1 MFNCSK
7 NCFEITKLLI
17 ILANLQLLHYIIDTP
32 VLSSEMKSYR
42 LSQNRKLNPFLKRFI
57 YFVASIILYFVLT
70 IVPFSPT
77 HAQVPIPTP
86 TPTPATTSIN
96 EGAPV
101 DIGGEELFK
110 IRAGVGAFSPEERA
124 EAVSNRILKL
134 ADDPTIP
141 ADRITIDDQPLT
153 TNLTVDNRVLLTI
166 TDGDARVADQPRQEL
181 ARNYQE
187 KIQNTITQYRIE
199 RSPDYIRQAII
210 KSAIATVILIGTLI
224 VLAIVFP
231 WLYRKVN
238 NLQSSRFP
246 TIRIQNFELLTSTRI
261 HRILIGLLKLIR
273 FVLTLGALAIYVP
286 LVMSFFPLTRQI
298 SLRVFRYFLLAAE
311 TSWEAFLSYLPNL
324 FALAIIL
331 FITFYLIKLMR
342 NFFTSIGNGT
352 LTVQGFY
359 PEWAEPTFKLSVF
372 LIVILAA
379 VIAFP
384 YLPGFG
390 SPAFQGISLFLG
402 LLLSLGSSVVVA
414 NVVAGIIL
422 IYTRAFQI
430 GDRIK
435 IGDAIGDVVEKTLF
449 VTRMRTVKNVIITL
463 PNTSVFTNQIV
474 NYTAAELDP
483 NQAPLILHTTITLGY
498 DVPWR
503 KVHQVLI
510 DAAKSTTHLLSDP
523 EPFVLQT
530 SLDDFYVSYEVNA
543 FTQNPSIMA
552 RIYSELHQN
561 IQDKCNEAGIEILS
575 PHYSAVRD
583 GSQITIPEDYLPKN
597 YTTPGWGIFPQGNVL
612 DLLNNKT
619 HNSNQNQNQTKESK
633 E

>member
-1 MFNCSK
+1 M
-7 NCFEITKLLI
+7 
-17 ILANLQLLHYIIDTP
+17 
-32 VLSSEMKSYR
+32 
-42 LSQNRKLNPFLKRFI
+42 KRFI
-57 YFVASIILYFVLT
+57 YFVASITLYFLVT

-77 HAQVPIPTP
+77 HAQVPTP
-86 TPTPATTSIN
+86 TPTETPASTSIN
-96 EGAPV
+96 KGATV
-101 DIGGEELFK
+101 ELGGEELFK

-124 EAVSNRILKL
+124 IAVNNRILKL
-134 ADDPTIP
+134 ADDPTI
-141 ADRITIDDQPLT
+141 AVERIRIDDKPLT

-166 TDGDARVADQPRQEL
+166 TDADARAADQSRQEL
-181 ARNYQE
+181 ARNYRE
-187 KIQNTITQYRIE
+187 KIQNIITQYRIQ
-199 RSPDYIRQAII
+199 RSPDYIRQGIFN
-210 KSAIATVILIGTLI
+210 SAIATVLLIVTLI
-224 VLAIVFP
+224 LFAIVFP

-238 NLQSSRFP
+238 NLQSTQFP
-246 TIRIQNFELLTSTRI
+246 TIRIQNFELLTATRI
-261 HRILIGLLKLIR
+261 SRLLIGLLKLLR
-273 FVLTLGALAIYVP
+273 FLLTLGVFIIYVP
-286 LVMSFFPLTRQI
+286 LVMSFFPWTRQI
-298 SLRVFRYFLLAAE
+298 SLTVFRYFLEAAE
-311 TSWEAFLSYLPNL
+311 TSWEGFLNYLPSL
-324 FALAIIL
+324 FAIGIIL
-331 FITFYLIKLMR
+331 FITYYFIKLLG
-342 NFFTSIGNGT
+342 NFFTSIGNGN
-352 LTVQGFY
+352 LRIQGFY
-359 PEWAEPTFKLSVF
+359 QEWAEPTFKLSVV

-449 VTRMRTVKNVIITL
+449 VTRLRTVKNVIITL

-503 KVHQVLI
+503 KVYQVLI
-510 DAAKSTTHLLSDP
+510 DAAKSTTHLLSEP

-530 SLDDFYVSYEVNA
+530 SLDDFYVSYELNA
-543 FTQNPSIMA
+543 FTRNPSIMA

-583 GSQITIPEDYLPKN
+583 GSQITIPEDYLPKD
-597 YTTPGWGIFPQGNVL
+597 YKTPGWGIFPQGTIL
-612 DLLNNKT
+612 DLLNNN
-619 HNSNQNQNQTKESK
+619 HNSNQNQSK
-633 E
+633 EGKE

>member
-1 MFNCSK
+1 
-7 NCFEITKLLI
+7 
-17 ILANLQLLHYIIDTP
+17 
-32 VLSSEMKSYR
+32 MKSYW
-42 LSQNRKLNPFLKRFI
+42 QPQKRKLNAFLKRI
-57 YFVASIILYFVLT
+57 CYFVASIILYFLLT

-77 HAQVPIPTP
+77 HAQVPAPTP
-86 TPTPATTSIN
+86 TPTPVTATIN
-96 EGAPV
+96 QAAHV
-101 DIGGEELFK
+101 DLGGEELFK
-110 IRAGVGAFSPEERA
+110 IRVGVGAFSAEERTD
-124 EAVSNRILKL
+124 AVTNRILKV
-134 ADDPTIP
+134 AEDPTI
-141 ADRITIDDQPLT
+141 AVEKIRIDDKPLS
-153 TNLTVDNRVLLTI
+153 TNLTVDNRILLTI
-166 TDGDARVADQPRQEL
+166 TDADARAADQSRQQL

-187 KIQNTITQYRIE
+187 KIQKSITQYRIE
-199 RSPDYIRQAII
+199 RSPDYIRQGIFN
-210 KSAIATVILIGTLI
+210 SAIATVLLVGIL
-224 VLAIVFP
+224 VLFAIVFP
-231 WLYRKVN
+231 WLYRIS
-238 NLQSSRFP
+238 NLQATRFP
-246 TIRIQNFELLTSTRI
+246 AIRIQNFELLTATRI
-261 HRILIGLLKLIR
+261 SRLLIGLLKLLR
-273 FVLTLGALAIYVP
+273 FLLTLGAFIIYVP
-286 LVMSFFPLTRQI
+286 LVMSFFPWTRQI
-298 SLRVFRYFLLAAE
+298 SLRVFRYFLQTVEA
-311 TSWEAFLSYLPNL
+311 SWEGFLNYLPSL
-324 FALAIIL
+324 FAIGIIL
-331 FITFYLIKLMR
+331 FITYYFIKLLG

-352 LTVQGFY
+352 LTIQGFY

-372 LIVILAA
+372 LTVILAA

-435 IGDAIGDVVEKTLF
+435 IGDAVGDVVEKTLF
-449 VTRMRTVKNVIITL
+449 VTRIRTVKNVIITL
-463 PNTSVFTNQIV
+463 PNTSVFTSQII

-510 DAAKSTTHLLSDP
+510 DAAKSTTHLLSEP

-530 SLDDFYVSYEVNA
+530 SLDDFYVSYELNA
-543 FTQNPSIMA
+543 FTQNPSIMG

-597 YTTPGWGIFPQGNVL
+597 YTTPGWGIFPQGSIL

>member
-1 MFNCSK
+1 
-7 NCFEITKLLI
+7 
-17 ILANLQLLHYIIDTP
+17 
-32 VLSSEMKSYR
+32 MKSYR
-42 LSQNRKLNPFLKRFI
+42 QPQKRKLNPFLKRFF
-57 YFVASIILYFVLT
+57 YFVASILLYFLLT
-70 IVPFSPT
+70 IVPFCAT
-77 HAQVPIPTP
+77 HAQVPTPTP
-86 TPTPATTSIN
+86 IPTPATTSIN
-96 EGAPV
+96 KGALV
-101 DIGGEELFK
+101 ELGGEELFN

-134 ADDPTIP
+134 ADDPTI
-141 ADRITIDDQPLT
+141 AAQRITIDDKPLT

-166 TDGDARVADQPRQEL
+166 TDGDARAADQSRQEL

-187 KIQNTITQYRIE
+187 KIQKAITQYRIE
-199 RSPDYIRQAII
+199 RSPDYIRQGIFN
-210 KSAIATVILIGTLI
+210 SLIATVLLVATLI
-224 VLAIVFP
+224 LLGFIFP
-231 WLYRKVN
+231 WLYQKVN

-246 TIRIQNFELLTSTRI
+246 TIRIQNFELLAATRI
-261 HRILIGLLKLIR
+261 SQLLIGLLKLLR
-273 FVLTLGALAIYVP
+273 FFLTLGALVIYVP
-286 LVMSFFPLTRQI
+286 LVMSFFPWTRQI
-298 SLRVFRYFLLAAE
+298 SLRIYRYFLQTLE

-324 FALAIIL
+324 FALSIIL
-331 FITFYLIKLMR
+331 FITYYLIRLMR
-342 NFFTSIGNGT
+342 NFFTSIGNGNLT
-352 LTVQGFY
+352 LQGFY
-359 PEWAEPTFKLSVF
+359 QEWAEPTFKLSVF

-435 IGDAIGDVVEKTLF
+435 IGDAVGDVVEKTLF

-463 PNTSVFTNQIV
+463 PNTSVFTNQII

-483 NQAPLILHTTITLGY
+483 NQAPLILHTKVTLGY

-503 KVHQVLI
+503 KVHQVLV

-530 SLDDFYVSYEVNA
+530 SLDDFYVSYELNA
-543 FTQNPSIMA
+543 FTHNPSIMA

-597 YTTPGWGIFPQGNVL
+597 YTTPGWGIFPQRNIL

-619 HNSNQNQNQTKESK
+619 HNSNQNQTKEGK

>member
-1 MFNCSK
+1 
-7 NCFEITKLLI
+7 
-17 ILANLQLLHYIIDTP
+17 
-32 VLSSEMKSYR
+32 MKSYW
-42 LSQNRKLNPFLKRFI
+42 QPQKRKLNAFLKRI
-57 YFVASIILYFVLT
+57 CYFVASIILYFVFT

-77 HAQVPIPTP
+77 HAQVPTPTP
-86 TPTPATTSIN
+86 TETPATTSIN
-96 EGAPV
+96 KGAHV
-101 DIGGEELFK
+101 DIGGEELFN

-124 EAVSNRILKL
+124 DAVSNRILKI
-134 ADDPTIP
+134 ADDTTI
-141 ADRITIDDQPLT
+141 AVEKIRIEEKPLT
-153 TNLTVDNRVLLTI
+153 TNLTVDNRILLTI
-166 TDGDARVADQPRQEL
+166 TDADARAADQSRQQL

-187 KIQNTITQYRIE
+187 KIQKSITQYRIE
-199 RSPDYIRQAII
+199 RSPDYIRQGIFN
-210 KSAIATVILIGTLI
+210 SAIATVLLVGIL
-224 VLAIVFP
+224 VLFAIVFP
-231 WLYRKVN
+231 WLYRIS
-238 NLQSSRFP
+238 NLQATRFP
-246 TIRIQNFELLTSTRI
+246 AIRIQNFELLTATRI
-261 HRILIGLLKLIR
+261 SRLLIGLLKLLR
-273 FVLTLGALAIYVP
+273 FLLTLGAFIIYVP
-286 LVMSFFPLTRQI
+286 LVMSFFPWTRQI
-298 SLRVFRYFLLAAE
+298 SLRVFRYFLQTIEA
-311 TSWEAFLSYLPNL
+311 SWEGFLNYLPSL
-324 FALAIIL
+324 FAIGIIL
-331 FITFYLIKLMR
+331 FITYYFIKLLG

-352 LTVQGFY
+352 LTIQGFY
-359 PEWAEPTFKLSVF
+359 QEWAEPTFKLSVF
-372 LIVILAA
+372 LTVILAA

-435 IGDAIGDVVEKTLF
+435 IGDAVGDVVEKNLF

-503 KVHQVLI
+503 KVHQVLV
-510 DAAKSTTHLLSDP
+510 DAAKSTTHLLSEP

-530 SLDDFYVSYEVNA
+530 SLDDFYVSYELNG
-543 FTQNPSIMA
+543 FIRNPSIMA

>member
-1 MFNCSK
+1 
-7 NCFEITKLLI
+7 
-17 ILANLQLLHYIIDTP
+17 
-32 VLSSEMKSYR
+32 MKSYR
-42 LSQNRKLNPFLKRFI
+42 QLLWRKYFTFLRRFI
-57 YFVASIILYFVLT
+57 YFVASIILYFLLT

-77 HAQVPIPTP
+77 HAQVPTPTP
-86 TPTPATTSIN
+86 TPTPTAAAIN
-96 EGAPV
+96 QGALV
-101 DIGGEELFK
+101 ELGGEELFK

-124 EAVSNRILKL
+124 TAVTNRILKL
-134 ADDPTIP
+134 AEDPTVP
-141 ADRITIDDQPLT
+141 VDRITIDDKPLT
-153 TNLTVDNRVLLTI
+153 TNLTVGNRVLLTI
-166 TDGDARVADQPRQEL
+166 TDGDARAADTPRQEL

-199 RSPDYIRQAII
+199 RSPDYIRQGII
-210 KSAIATVILIGTLI
+210 RSGIATVILGATLLI
-224 VLAIVFP
+224 FAIVFP
-231 WLYRKVN
+231 WLYRRVS
-238 NLQSSRFP
+238 NLQGTRIP
-246 TIRIQNFELLTSTRI
+246 AIRIGSFELLPATRI
-261 HRILIGLLKLIR
+261 SRLLISLLKLLR
-273 FVLTLGALAIYVP
+273 FLLTLGALIVYVP
-286 LVMSFFPLTRQI
+286 LVMSFFPWTRQI
-298 SLRVFRYFLLAAE
+298 SLRVFRYFLQTVE
-311 TSWEAFLSYLPNL
+311 TSWEAFLTYLPNL
-324 FALAIIL
+324 FALSIIL
-331 FITFYLIKLMR
+331 FITYYLIKLMR
-342 NFFTSIGNGT
+342 NLFTSIGNGN
-352 LTVQGFY
+352 LTFQGFY
-359 PEWAEPTFKLSVF
+359 QEWAEPTFKLSVF

-414 NVVAGIIL
+414 NVVAGVIL

-449 VTRMRTVKNVIITL
+449 VTRIRTVKNVMITL
-463 PNTSVFTNQIV
+463 PNTSVFTNQII

-483 NQAPLILHTTITLGY
+483 DQAPLILHTTITLGY

-530 SLDDFYVSYEVNA
+530 SLDDFYVSYELNA
-543 FTQNPSIMA
+543 FTHNPSIMA

-561 IQDKCNEAGIEILS
+561 LQDKCNEAGIEILS

-583 GSQITIPEDYLPKN
+583 GSQTTIPEEYLPKN
-597 YTTPGWGIFPQGNVL
+597 YTTPGWGIFPQGSIL

-619 HNSNQNQNQTKESK
+619 HNSSQNQTKETK

>member
-1 MFNCSK
+1 
-7 NCFEITKLLI
+7 
-17 ILANLQLLHYIIDTP
+17 
-32 VLSSEMKSYR
+32 MKSYR
-42 LSQNRKLNPFLKRFI
+42 LSRKIKLNPFLRRFI
-57 YFVASIILYFVLT
+57 YFVASIILSFLLN
-70 IVPFSPT
+70 IVPVSVSY
-77 HAQVPIPTP
+77 AQAPTP
-86 TPTPATTSIN
+86 TPTQTPATSSIN
-96 EGAPV
+96 KGASV
-101 DIGGEELFK
+101 ELGGEELFK

-124 EAVSNRILKL
+124 TAVNNRIIKL
-134 ADDPTIP
+134 GDDPSIK
-141 ADRITIDDQPLT
+141 AEAIRIEDKPLT

-166 TDGDARVADQPRQEL
+166 TDADARAADLSRQEL

-187 KIQNTITQYRIE
+187 KIRKAITQYRIE
-199 RSPDYIRQAII
+199 RTPDYIRQAIFNSI
-210 KSAIATVILIGTLI
+210 IATVLLIGTLI
-224 VLAIVFP
+224 LFAIVFP
-231 WLYRKVN
+231 WCYGKVR
-238 NLQSSRFP
+238 NLQGTRIP
-246 TIRIQNFELLTSTRI
+246 AIRIQNFELLPATRI
-261 HRILIGLLKLIR
+261 SWLLISLLKFIR
-273 FVLTLGALAIYVP
+273 FILTLSVLGIYVP
-286 LVMSFFPLTRQI
+286 LVMSFFPWTRQI
-298 SLRVFRYFLLAAE
+298 SLRVYRYFLQAAE

-331 FITFYLIKLMR
+331 FITYYLIKFTR
-342 NFFTSIGNGT
+342 NLFTSLGNGN
-352 LTVQGFY
+352 LTIQGFY
-359 PEWAEPTFKLSVF
+359 QEWAEPTFKLSVF

-402 LLLSLGSSVVVA
+402 LLVSLGSSVVVA
-414 NVVAGIIL
+414 NVVAGVIL

-449 VTRMRTVKNVIITL
+449 VTRIRTVKNVMITL
-463 PNTSVFTNQIV
+463 PNTSVFTNQII

-483 NQAPLILHTTITLGY
+483 DQAPLILHTTITLGY

-510 DAAKSTTHLLSDP
+510 DAAKSTTHLLSEP

-530 SLDDFYVSYEVNA
+530 SLDDFYVSYELNA
-543 FTQNPSIMA
+543 FTHNPTIMA

-561 IQDKCNEAGIEILS
+561 LQDKCNEAGIEILS

-597 YTTPGWGIFPQGNVL
+597 YTTPGWGIFPQGTIL

-619 HNSNQNQNQTKESK
+619 HNSNQNQSTESK

>member
-1 MFNCSK
+1 
-7 NCFEITKLLI
+7 
-17 ILANLQLLHYIIDTP
+17 
-32 VLSSEMKSYR
+32 MKSYR
-42 LSQNRKLNPFLKRFI
+42 QSQNRKYFTFLRRFV
-57 YFVASIILYFVLT
+57 YFVASITLYFLLT

-77 HAQVPIPTP
+77 HAQVPTP
-86 TPTPATTSIN
+86 TPTETPATSSTN
-96 EGAPV
+96 KGATV
-101 DIGGEELFK
+101 DLGGEELFK

-124 EAVSNRILKL
+124 TAVTNRITKL
-134 ADDPTIP
+134 GDDPSIKVETI
-141 ADRITIDDQPLT
+141 RIDEKPLT
-153 TNLTVDNRVLLTI
+153 TNLTVDNRILLTI
-166 TDGDARVADQPRQEL
+166 TDADARAADQPRQEL

-187 KIQNTITQYRIE
+187 KIQKSITQYRIE
-199 RSPDYIRQAII
+199 RSPDYIRQGIFN
-210 KSAIATVILIGTLI
+210 SLIATVLLIATL
-224 VLAIVFP
+224 VLFAIVFP
-231 WLYRKVN
+231 WLYRKVS
-238 NLQSSRFP
+238 NLQGTRFP
-246 TIRIQNFELLTSTRI
+246 AIRIQNFELLPTTRI
-261 HRILIGLLKLIR
+261 SRLLIGLLKLLR
-273 FVLTLGALAIYVP
+273 FLLTLGAFIIYIP
-286 LVMSFFPLTRQI
+286 LVMSFFPWTRQI
-298 SLRVFRYFLLAAE
+298 SLRVFRYFLQTLE
-311 TSWEAFLSYLPNL
+311 TSWEGFLGYLPNL
-324 FALAIIL
+324 FALSIIL
-331 FITFYLIKLMR
+331 FITYYLIKLMR
-342 NFFTSIGNGT
+342 NFFTSIGNGN
-352 LTVQGFY
+352 LTFQGFY
-359 PEWAEPTFKLSVF
+359 QEWAEPTFKLSVF
-372 LIVILAA
+372 LILILAA

-414 NVVAGIIL
+414 NVVAGVIL

-449 VTRMRTVKNVIITL
+449 VTRIRTVKNVMITL
-463 PNTSVFTNQIV
+463 PNTSVFTNQII

-510 DAAKSTTHLLSDP
+510 EAAKSTTHLLSEP

-530 SLDDFYVSYEVNA
+530 SLDDFYVSYELNA
-543 FTQNPSIMA
+543 FTHNPSIMA

-561 IQDKCNEAGIEILS
+561 LQDKCNEAGIEILS

-597 YTTPGWGIFPQGNVL
+597 YTTPGWGIFPQGTIL
-612 DLLNNKT
+612 DLLNSKT
-619 HNSNQNQNQTKESK
+619 NNLNQNQAKEGK

>member
-1 MFNCSK
+1 MKK
-7 NCFEITKLLI
+7 NRQLQKRKYLTLFKIT
-17 ILANLQLLHYIIDTP
+17 
-32 VLSSEMKSYR
+32 
-42 LSQNRKLNPFLKRFI
+42 F
-57 YFVASIILYFVLT
+57 YFVASITLCFLFT
-70 IVPFSPT
+70 IVPFSIT
-77 HAQVPIPTP
+77 HAQVPVPTP
-86 TPTPATTSIN
+86 TSTPANTSIN
-96 EGAPV
+96 EGAGV
-101 DIGGEELFK
+101 ELAGEELFK

-124 EAVSNRILKL
+124 TAVTNRIFKL
-134 ADDPTIP
+134 AEDPTI
-141 ADRITIDDQPLT
+141 AVDRITIDNQPQT
-153 TNLTVDNRVLLTI
+153 TNLKVENRLLLTI
-166 TDGDARVADQPRQEL
+166 TDGDARAADLSRQEL

-187 KIQNTITQYRIE
+187 KIQQTITQYRIE
-199 RSPDYIRQAII
+199 RSPDYIRQGII
-210 KSAIATVILIGTLI
+210 RSVIATVILIGTLI
-224 VLAIVFP
+224 VFALLFP
-231 WLYRKVN
+231 WFYRKVS
-238 NLQSSRFP
+238 NLESTRIP
-246 TIRIQNFELLTSTRI
+246 AIRIQNFELFAATRI
-261 HRILIGLLKLIR
+261 SRLLIGLLKLVR
-273 FVLTLGALAIYVP
+273 FFLTLGALVIYVP
-286 LVMSFFPLTRQI
+286 LVMSFFPWTRQI
-298 SLRVFRYFLLAAE
+298 SLRVFRYFLQAAE

-324 FALAIIL
+324 FALSIIV
-331 FITFYLIKLMR
+331 FITYYLIKLTR
-342 NFFTSIGNGT
+342 RFFTSVGNGS

-414 NVVAGIIL
+414 NVVAGVIL

-449 VTRMRTVKNVIITL
+449 VTRIRTVKNVMITL

-510 DAAKSTTHLLSDP
+510 DAAKSTTHLLCEP

-530 SLDDFYVSYEVNA
+530 SLDDFYVSYELNA
-543 FTQNPSIMA
+543 FTRNPSIMA

-597 YTTPGWGIFPQGNVL
+597 YTTPGWGIFPQGNIL

-619 HNSNQNQNQTKESK
+619 HNSTLNQSK
-633 E
+633 EGKE

>member
-1 MFNCSK
+1 MKSY
-7 NCFEITKLLI
+7 
-17 ILANLQLLHYIIDTP
+17 QLLH
-32 VLSSEMKSYR
+32 
-42 LSQNRKLNPFLKRFI
+42 RKLNPFLKRFI
-57 YFVASIILYFVLT
+57 YFLASITLYFLLT

-77 HAQVPIPTP
+77 YAQAPAPTP
-86 TPTPATTSIN
+86 TPTPTAAAIN
-96 EGAPV
+96 QGALV
-101 DIGGEELFK
+101 ELGGEELFK

-124 EAVSNRILKL
+124 IAVNNRILKL
-134 ADDPTIP
+134 AEDPTI
-141 ADRITIDDQPLT
+141 AVERIRIDDKPST
-153 TNLTVDNRVLLTI
+153 TNLTVNNRVLLTI
-166 TDGDARVADQPRQEL
+166 TDGDARAADESRREL
-181 ARNYQE
+181 ARNYQQ

-199 RSPDYIRQAII
+199 RSPDYIRQGIFN
-210 KSAIATVILIGTLI
+210 SAIATALLVATLI
-224 VLAIVFP
+224 LFAIVFP

-238 NLQSSRFP
+238 NLQSTQFP
-246 TIRIQNFELLTSTRI
+246 TIRIQNFELFTATRI
-261 HRILIGLLKLIR
+261 SQLLISLLKLLR
-273 FVLTLGALAIYVP
+273 FLLTLGALVIYVP
-286 LVMSFFPLTRQI
+286 LVMSFFPWTRQI
-298 SLRVFRYFLLAAE
+298 SLRVFRYFLQTVE
-311 TSWEAFLSYLPNL
+311 TSWEGFLSYLPNL
-324 FALAIIL
+324 FALSIIL
-331 FITFYLIKLMR
+331 FLSYYLIKLMR
-342 NFFTSIGNGT
+342 NFFTSIGNGN
-352 LTVQGFY
+352 LTFQGFY
-359 PEWAEPTFKLSVF
+359 QEWAEPTFKLSVF

-414 NVVAGIIL
+414 NVVAGVIL

-449 VTRMRTVKNVIITL
+449 VTRIRTVKNVIITL
-463 PNTSVFTNQIV
+463 PNTSVFTNQII

-503 KVHQVLI
+503 KVHQVLV

-530 SLDDFYVSYEVNA
+530 SLDDFYVSYELNA
-543 FTQNPSIMA
+543 FTRNPSIMA

-561 IQDKCNEAGIEILS
+561 LQDKCNEAGIEILS

-597 YTTPGWGIFPQGNVL
+597 YTTPGWGIFPQGSIL
-612 DLLNNKT
+612 DLLKNKT
-619 HNSNQNQNQTKESK
+619 NNSNLNQTKEGK

>member
-1 MFNCSK
+1 
-7 NCFEITKLLI
+7 
-17 ILANLQLLHYIIDTP
+17 
-32 VLSSEMKSYR
+32 MKSYW
-42 LSQNRKLNPFLKRFI
+42 QPQKRKLNAFLKRI
-57 YFVASIILYFVLT
+57 CYFVASIILYFLLT

-77 HAQVPIPTP
+77 HAQVPAPTP
-86 TPTPATTSIN
+86 TATTSIN
-96 EGAPV
+96 KGAPV
-101 DIGGEELFK
+101 ELGGEELFK

-124 EAVSNRILKL
+124 EAVSNRIIKL
-134 ADDPTIP
+134 AEEPTIP
-141 ADRITIDDQPLT
+141 AERIRIDDKPLT

-166 TDGDARVADQPRQEL
+166 TDADARLADQPRQEL
-181 ARNYQE
+181 ARNYRE
-187 KIQNTITQYRIE
+187 KIQKSITQYRIE
-199 RSPDYIRQAII
+199 RSPDYIRQGIFN
-210 KSAIATVILIGTLI
+210 SAIATVLLVGIL
-224 VLAIVFP
+224 VLFAIVFP
-231 WLYRKVN
+231 WLYRIS
-238 NLQSSRFP
+238 NLQATRFP
-246 TIRIQNFELLTSTRI
+246 AIRIQNFELLTATRI
-261 HRILIGLLKLIR
+261 SRLLIGLLKLLR
-273 FVLTLGALAIYVP
+273 FLLTLGAFIIYVP
-286 LVMSFFPLTRQI
+286 LVMSFFPWTRQI
-298 SLRVFRYFLLAAE
+298 SLRVFRYFLQTVEA
-311 TSWEAFLSYLPNL
+311 SWEGFLNYLPSL
-324 FALAIIL
+324 FAIGIIL
-331 FITFYLIKLMR
+331 FITYYFIKLLG

-352 LTVQGFY
+352 LTIQGFY

-372 LIVILAA
+372 LTVILAA

-435 IGDAIGDVVEKTLF
+435 IGDAVGDVVEKTLF
-449 VTRMRTVKNVIITL
+449 VTRIRTVKNVIITL
-463 PNTSVFTNQIV
+463 PNTSVFTSQII

-503 KVHQVLI
+503 KVHQVLV
-510 DAAKSTTHLLSDP
+510 DAAKSTTHLLSEP

-530 SLDDFYVSYEVNA
+530 SLDDFYVSYELNA
-543 FTQNPSIMA
+543 FTQNPSIMG

-597 YTTPGWGIFPQGNVL
+597 YTTPGWGIFPQGSIL

>member
-1 MFNCSK
+1 MN
-7 NCFEITKLLI
+7 
-17 ILANLQLLHYIIDTP
+17 
-32 VLSSEMKSYR
+32 SYR
-42 LSQNRKLNPFLKRFI
+42 QSQKRKNFTFLRRFI
-57 YFVASIILYFVLT
+57 YFVASITLCFLLT
-70 IVPFSPT
+70 IVSFSPT
-77 HAQVPIPTP
+77 YAQVPTP
-86 TPTPATTSIN
+86 TATETPANTSIN
-96 EGAPV
+96 KGAV
-101 DIGGEELFK
+101 VELGGEELFK

-124 EAVSNRILKL
+124 IAVNNRILKL
-134 ADDPTIP
+134 AEDPTI
-141 ADRITIDDQPLT
+141 AVERITIDDKALT
-153 TNLTVDNRVLLTI
+153 TNLTVDNRVLVTI
-166 TDGDARVADQPRQEL
+166 IDGDARAADLSRQEL
-181 ARNYQE
+181 ARKYQE

-199 RSPDYIRQAII
+199 RSPDYIRQGII
-210 KSAIATVILIGTLI
+210 KSAIATVILGTTLFI
-224 VLAIVFP
+224 FAIVFP
-231 WLYRKVN
+231 WLYRKVS
-238 NLQSSRFP
+238 NLQGTRFP
-246 TIRIQNFELLTSTRI
+246 AIRIQNFELLPATRI
-261 HRILIGLLKLIR
+261 SRLLIGLLKLLR
-273 FVLTLGALAIYVP
+273 FLLTLGALVIYVP
-286 LVMSFFPLTRQI
+286 LVMSFFPWTRQI
-298 SLRVFRYFLLAAE
+298 SLRVFRYFLQTVE
-311 TSWEAFLSYLPNL
+311 TSWEGFLSYLPNL

-331 FITFYLIKLMR
+331 FITYYFIKLLK
-342 NFFTSIGNGT
+342 NLFTSIGNET
-352 LTVQGFY
+352 LTFQGFY

-372 LIVILAA
+372 LTVILAA

-402 LLLSLGSSVVVA
+402 LLVSLGSSVVVA

-463 PNTSVFTNQIV
+463 PNTSVFTNQII

-483 NQAPLILHTTITLGY
+483 EQAPLILHTTITLGY

-530 SLDDFYVSYEVNA
+530 SLDDFYVSYELNA
-543 FTQNPSIMA
+543 FTHNPSIMA

-561 IQDKCNEAGIEILS
+561 LQDKCNEAGIEILS

-583 GSQITIPEDYLPKN
+583 GSQITIPEEYLPKN
-597 YTTPGWGIFPQGNVL
+597 YTTPGWGIFPSGSII
-612 DLLNNKT
+612 DLLNKT
-619 HNSNQNQNQTKESK
+619 NNSHQNPTKETK

>member
-1 MFNCSK
+1 
-7 NCFEITKLLI
+7 
-17 ILANLQLLHYIIDTP
+17 
-32 VLSSEMKSYR
+32 MKSFR
-42 LSQNRKLNPFLKRFI
+42 LSQKIKLNPFWRRFI
-57 YFVASIILYFVLT
+57 YFVASIILCFSTT
-70 IVPFSPT
+70 IAPLSAT
-77 HAQVPIPTP
+77 YAQAPTP
-86 TPTPATTSIN
+86 TPTQTPATTSIN
-96 EGAPV
+96 KGASV
-101 DIGGEELFK
+101 ELGGEELFK

-124 EAVSNRILKL
+124 TAVNNRIIKL
-134 ADDPTIP
+134 GDDPSIKVE
-141 ADRITIDDQPLT
+141 AIRIEDKPLT

-166 TDGDARVADQPRQEL
+166 TDADARAADLSRQEL

-187 KIQNTITQYRIE
+187 KIRKAITQYRIE
-199 RSPDYIRQAII
+199 RTPDYIRQAIFNSI
-210 KSAIATVILIGTLI
+210 IATVLLIGTLI
-224 VLAIVFP
+224 LFAIVFP
-231 WLYRKVN
+231 WCYGKVR
-238 NLQSSRFP
+238 NLQGTRIP
-246 TIRIQNFELLTSTRI
+246 AIRIQNFELLPATRI
-261 HRILIGLLKLIR
+261 SWLLISLLKFIR
-273 FVLTLGALAIYVP
+273 FILTLSVLGIYVP
-286 LVMSFFPLTRQI
+286 LVMSFFPWTRQI
-298 SLRVFRYFLLAAE
+298 SLRVYRYFLQAAE

-331 FITFYLIKLMR
+331 FITYYLIKFTR
-342 NFFTSIGNGT
+342 NLFTSLGNGN
-352 LTVQGFY
+352 LTIQGFY
-359 PEWAEPTFKLSVF
+359 QEWAEPTFKLSVF

-402 LLLSLGSSVVVA
+402 LLVSLGSSVVVA
-414 NVVAGIIL
+414 NVVAGVIL

-449 VTRMRTVKNVIITL
+449 VTRIRTVKNVMITL
-463 PNTSVFTNQIV
+463 PNTSVFTNQII

-483 NQAPLILHTTITLGY
+483 DQAPLILHTTITLGY

-510 DAAKSTTHLLSDP
+510 DAAKSTTHLLSEP

-530 SLDDFYVSYEVNA
+530 SLDDFYVSYELNA
-543 FTQNPSIMA
+543 FTHNPSIMA

-561 IQDKCNEAGIEILS
+561 LQDKCNEAGIEILS

-597 YTTPGWGIFPQGNVL
+597 YTTPGWGIFPQGTIL

-619 HNSNQNQNQTKESK
+619 HNSNQNQAKEGK

>member
-1 MFNCSK
+1 
-7 NCFEITKLLI
+7 
-17 ILANLQLLHYIIDTP
+17 
-32 VLSSEMKSYR
+32 MKSYR
-42 LSQNRKLNPFLKRFI
+42 YPQKIKLNPFLKRFI
-57 YFVASIILYFVLT
+57 YFLASITLYFLLT

-77 HAQVPIPTP
+77 YAQAPVPTP
-86 TPTPATTSIN
+86 TATPTAAAIN
-96 EGAPV
+96 QGAIV
-101 DIGGEELFK
+101 ELGGEELFK

-124 EAVSNRILKL
+124 IAVTNRILKL
-134 ADDPTIP
+134 AEDPTVP
-141 ADRITIDDQPLT
+141 VDRITIDEQPLT
-153 TNLTVDNRVLLTI
+153 TNLTVGNRVLVTI
-166 TDGDARVADQPRQEL
+166 TDADARVADAPRQEL

-187 KIQNTITQYRIE
+187 KIQNTIAQYRIE
-199 RSPDYIRQAII
+199 RSPDYIRQAVIN
-210 KSAIATVILIGTLI
+210 SAIATVILGATLL
-224 VLAIVFP
+224 VFAIVFP
-231 WLYRKVN
+231 WLYRKVS
-238 NLQSSRFP
+238 NLQGTRIP
-246 TIRIQNFELLTSTRI
+246 AIRIGNFELLPATQISRL
-261 HRILIGLLKLIR
+261 LIGLLKLLR
-273 FVLTLGALAIYVP
+273 LFLTLGALVIYVP
-286 LVMSFFPLTRQI
+286 LVMSFFPWTRQI
-298 SLRVFRYFLLAAE
+298 SLRVFRYFLQTVE
-311 TSWEAFLSYLPNL
+311 TSWERFLSYLPNL

-331 FITFYLIKLMR
+331 FITYYLIKLMR
-342 NFFTSIGNGT
+342 NFFTSIGNGN

-359 PEWAEPTFKLSVF
+359 PEWAEPTFKLAVF

-402 LLLSLGSSVVVA
+402 LLVSLGSSVVVA
-414 NVVAGIIL
+414 NVVAGVIL

-449 VTRMRTVKNVIITL
+449 VTRIRTVKNVMITL

-483 NQAPLILHTTITLGY
+483 DQAPLILHTTITLGY

-503 KVHQVLI
+503 KVHQVLV

-530 SLDDFYVSYEVNA
+530 SLDDFYVSYELNA
-543 FTQNPSIMA
+543 YTQNPSIMA

-561 IQDKCNEAGIEILS
+561 LQDKCNEAGIEILS

-583 GSQITIPEDYLPKN
+583 GSQTTIPEEYLPKN
-597 YTTPGWGIFPQGNVL
+597 YTTPGWGIFPQGNIL

-619 HNSNQNQNQTKESK
+619 NNSNQNQAKEGK
-633 E
+633 D

>member
-1 MFNCSK
+1 
-7 NCFEITKLLI
+7 
-17 ILANLQLLHYIIDTP
+17 
-32 VLSSEMKSYR
+32 MKSYR
-42 LSQNRKLNPFLKRFI
+42 QPQKRFF
-57 YFVASIILYFVLT
+57 YFVASIILYFLLT
-70 IVPFSPT
+70 IVPLSPT
-77 HAQVPIPTP
+77 HAQVPTPTP
-86 TPTPATTSIN
+86 TPTATTSIN
-96 EGAPV
+96 KGAPV
-101 DIGGEELFK
+101 ELGGEELFK
-110 IRAGVGAFSPEERA
+110 IRAGVGSFSAEERTD
-124 EAVSNRILKL
+124 AVTNRILKV
-134 ADDPTIP
+134 AEDPTI
-141 ADRITIDDQPLT
+141 AVERITIDDQPLS
-153 TNLTVDNRVLLTI
+153 TNLTVNNRVLVTI
-166 TDGDARVADQPRQEL
+166 TDADARQADLSRQEL

-199 RSPDYIRQAII
+199 RSPDYIRQGITR
-210 KSAIATVILIGTLI
+210 SAIATVILGATLLI
-224 VLAIVFP
+224 FAIVFP
-231 WLYRKVN
+231 WFYRRIS
-238 NLQSSRFP
+238 NLQSTRLP
-246 TIRIQNFELLTSTRI
+246 AIRIQNFELFAATRI
-261 HRILIGLLKLIR
+261 HRILISLLKLLR
-273 FVLTLGALAIYVP
+273 FLLTLGVLVIYVP
-286 LVMSFFPLTRQI
+286 LVMSFFPWTRQI
-298 SLRVFRYFLLAAE
+298 SLRVYRYFLQAVE
-311 TSWEAFLSYLPNL
+311 ISWEAFLSYLPNL

-331 FITFYLIKLMR
+331 FITYYLIKLMR
-342 NFFTSIGNGT
+342 NLFTSVGNGN
-352 LTVQGFY
+352 LAIQGFY

-463 PNTSVFTNQIV
+463 PNTSVFTSQII

-510 DAAKSTTHLLSDP
+510 DAAKSTTHLLSEP

-530 SLDDFYVSYEVNA
+530 SLDDFYVSYELNA

-597 YTTPGWGIFPQGNVL
+597 YTTPGWGIFPQGTIL

-619 HNSNQNQNQTKESK
+619 HNSNQNQTKESK
-633 E
+633 D

>member
-1 MFNCSK
+1 
-7 NCFEITKLLI
+7 
-17 ILANLQLLHYIIDTP
+17 
-32 VLSSEMKSYR
+32 
-42 LSQNRKLNPFLKRFI
+42 
-57 YFVASIILYFVLT
+57 
-70 IVPFSPT
+70 
-77 HAQVPIPTP
+77 
-86 TPTPATTSIN
+86 
-96 EGAPV
+96 
-101 DIGGEELFK
+101 LFK

-124 EAVSNRILKL
+124 IAVTNRILKL
-134 ADDPTIP
+134 AEDPTIP
-141 ADRITIDDQPLT
+141 VERIRIDDKPST
-153 TNLTVDNRVLLTI
+153 TNLTVNNRVLVTI
-166 TDGDARVADQPRQEL
+166 TDGDARAADESRREL
-181 ARNYQE
+181 ARNYQQ

-199 RSPDYIRQAII
+199 RSPDYIRQGIFN
-210 KSAIATVILIGTLI
+210 SAIATALLVATLI
-224 VLAIVFP
+224 LFAIVFP

-238 NLQSSRFP
+238 NLQSTQFP
-246 TIRIQNFELLTSTRI
+246 TIRIQNFELFTATRI
-261 HRILIGLLKLIR
+261 SQLLISLLKLLR
-273 FVLTLGALAIYVP
+273 FLLTLGALVIYVP
-286 LVMSFFPLTRQI
+286 LVMSFFPWTRQI
-298 SLRVFRYFLLAAE
+298 SLRVFRYFLQTVE
-311 TSWEAFLSYLPNL
+311 TSWEGFLSYLPNL
-324 FALAIIL
+324 FALSIIL
-331 FITFYLIKLMR
+331 FLSYYLIKLMR
-342 NFFTSIGNGT
+342 NFFTSIGNGN
-352 LTVQGFY
+352 LTFQGFY
-359 PEWAEPTFKLSVF
+359 QEWAEPTFKLSVF

-414 NVVAGIIL
+414 NVVAGVIL

-449 VTRMRTVKNVIITL
+449 VTRIRTVKNVMITL
-463 PNTSVFTNQIV
+463 PNTSVFTNQII

-503 KVHQVLI
+503 KVHQVLV
-510 DAAKSTTHLLSDP
+510 DAAKSTTHLLSEP

-530 SLDDFYVSYEVNA
+530 SLDDFYVSYELNA
-543 FTQNPSIMA
+543 YTQNPSIMA

-561 IQDKCNEAGIEILS
+561 LQDKCNEAGIEILS

-583 GSQITIPEDYLPKN
+583 GSQITIPEEYLPKN
-597 YTTPGWGIFPQGNVL
+597 YTTPGWGIFPQGSIL

-619 HNSNQNQNQTKESK
+619 NNSNLNQTKEGK

>member
-1 MFNCSK
+1 
-7 NCFEITKLLI
+7 
-17 ILANLQLLHYIIDTP
+17 
-32 VLSSEMKSYR
+32 MKSYR
-42 LSQNRKLNPFLKRFI
+42 QLQKRKLNTFLGRFI
-57 YFVASIILYFVLT
+57 YFLASISLYFVLT

-77 HAQVPIPTP
+77 HAQVATPTP
-86 TPTPATTSIN
+86 TQTPATTSIN
-96 EGAPV
+96 KGAS
-101 DIGGEELFK
+101 IELGGEELFK
-110 IRAGVGAFSPEERA
+110 IRVGVGAFSPEERA
-124 EAVSNRILKL
+124 TAVTNRIVKIG
-134 ADDPTIP
+134 DDPTTKVETI
-141 ADRITIDDQPLT
+141 RIDDKALT
-153 TNLTVDNRVLLTI
+153 TNLTVDNRILLTI
-166 TDGDARVADQPRQEL
+166 TDADARSADQSRQEL

-187 KIQNTITQYRIE
+187 KIQKAITRYRIE
-199 RSPDYIRQAII
+199 RSPDYIRQGIFN
-210 KSAIATVILIGTLI
+210 SLIATVLLIGTL
-224 VLAIVFP
+224 VLFAIVFP
-231 WLYRKVN
+231 WFYQKVS
-238 NLQSSRFP
+238 NLQGTRFP
-246 TIRIQNFELLTSTRI
+246 AIRIQNFELLAATRI
-261 HRILIGLLKLIR
+261 SQILISLLKLLR
-273 FVLTLGALAIYVP
+273 FLLTLGTFVIYVP
-286 LVMSFFPLTRQI
+286 LVMSFFPWTRQI
-298 SLRVFRYFLLAAE
+298 SLRVFRYFLQTVE
-311 TSWEAFLSYLPNL
+311 TSWDKFINYLPNL

-331 FITFYLIKLMR
+331 FITYYLIKLMR
-342 NFFTSIGNGT
+342 NLFTSIGNEN
-352 LTVQGFY
+352 LTIQGFY

-372 LIVILAA
+372 LTVILAA

-402 LLLSLGSSVVVA
+402 LLVSLGSSVVVA
-414 NVVAGIIL
+414 NVVAGVIL

-449 VTRMRTVKNVIITL
+449 VTRLRTVKNVMITL
-463 PNTSVFTNQIV
+463 PNTSVFTNQII

-510 DAAKSTTHLLSDP
+510 DAAKSTTHLLSEP

-530 SLDDFYVSYEVNA
+530 SLDDFYVSYELNA
-543 FTQNPSIMA
+543 FTHNPTIMA

-561 IQDKCNEAGIEILS
+561 LQDKCNEAGIEILS

-597 YTTPGWGIFPQGNVL
+597 YTTPGWGIFPQGSIL
-612 DLLNNKT
+612 DLLNNKS
-619 HNSNQNQNQTKESK
+619 SNAHQNQAKEGK

>member
-1 MFNCSK
+1 
-7 NCFEITKLLI
+7 
-17 ILANLQLLHYIIDTP
+17 
-32 VLSSEMKSYR
+32 MKSYR
-42 LSQNRKLNPFLKRFI
+42 QPQKRKLNPFLKRFF
-57 YFVASIILYFVLT
+57 YFVASITLYFLLT
-70 IVPFSPT
+70 IVPLSPT
-77 HAQVPIPTP
+77 HAQVPAPTP
-86 TPTPATTSIN
+86 TETPAINSIN
-96 EGAPV
+96 KGATV
-101 DIGGEELFK
+101 ELGGEELFK

-124 EAVSNRILKL
+124 MAVTNRILKL
-134 ADDPTIP
+134 AEDTTI
-141 ADRITIDDQPLT
+141 AVERIRIDDKPLT
-153 TNLTVDNRVLLTI
+153 TNLTANNRILLTI
-166 TDGDARVADQPRQEL
+166 TDADARAADQSRQEL
-181 ARNYQE
+181 ARNYREQ
-187 KIQNTITQYRIE
+187 IQKTITQYRIE
-199 RSPDYIRQAII
+199 RSPDYIRQGIFN
-210 KSAIATVILIGTLI
+210 SAIATVLLIATLI
-224 VLAIVFP
+224 LLSFIFP

-238 NLQSSRFP
+238 NLQSTRFRA
-246 TIRIQNFELLTSTRI
+246 IRIQNFELFTATRI
-261 HRILIGLLKLIR
+261 HQILVSLLKLLR
-273 FVLTLGALAIYVP
+273 FLFTLGAFVIYVP
-286 LVMSFFPLTRQI
+286 LVMSFFPWTRQI

-311 TSWEAFLSYLPNL
+311 HSWEAFLSYLPNL

-331 FITFYLIKLMR
+331 FITYYLIKLMR
-342 NFFTSIGNGT
+342 NFFTSIGNGN
-352 LTVQGFY
+352 LTIQGFY
-359 PEWAEPTFKLSVF
+359 PEWAEPTFKLAVF
-372 LIVILAA
+372 LTVILAA

-503 KVHQVLI
+503 KVHQVLV
-510 DAAKSTTHLLSDP
+510 DAANSTTHLLSEP

-530 SLDDFYVSYEVNA
+530 SLDDFYVSYELNA
-543 FTQNPSIMA
+543 FTHNPSIMA

-583 GSQITIPEDYLPKN
+583 GSQITIPENYLPKD
-597 YTTPGWGIFPQGNVL
+597 YKTPGWGIFPQGNIL
-612 DLLNNKT
+612 DLLSNNN
-619 HNSNQNQNQTKESK
+619 HNSNQNQSK
-633 E
+633 EGKE

>member
-1 MFNCSK
+1 MSA
-7 NCFEITKLLI
+7 T
-17 ILANLQLLHYIIDTP
+17 Y
-32 VLSSEMKSYR
+32 
-42 LSQNRKLNPFLKRFI
+42 
-57 YFVASIILYFVLT
+57 
-70 IVPFSPT
+70 
-77 HAQVPIPTP
+77 AQTPTP
-86 TPTPATTSIN
+86 TPTQTPANTSIN
-96 EGAPV
+96 KGASV
-101 DIGGEELFK
+101 ELGGEELFK

-124 EAVSNRILKL
+124 TAVNNRIIKL
-134 ADDPTIP
+134 GDDTSIK
-141 ADRITIDDQPLT
+141 AEAIRIEDKPST

-166 TDGDARVADQPRQEL
+166 TDADARAADLSRQEL

-187 KIQNTITQYRIE
+187 KIRKAITQYRIE
-199 RSPDYIRQAII
+199 RTPDYIRQAVFNSI
-210 KSAIATVILIGTLI
+210 IATVLLIGTLI
-224 VLAIVFP
+224 LFAIVFP
-231 WLYRKVN
+231 WCYGKVR
-238 NLQSSRFP
+238 NLQGTRIP
-246 TIRIQNFELLTSTRI
+246 AIRIQNFELLPATRI
-261 HRILIGLLKLIR
+261 SWLLISLLKLIR
-273 FVLTLGALAIYVP
+273 FILTLSVLGIYVP
-286 LVMSFFPLTRQI
+286 LVMSFFPWTRQI
-298 SLRVFRYFLLAAE
+298 SLRVYRYFLQAAE

-331 FITFYLIKLMR
+331 FITYYLIKFTR
-342 NFFTSIGNGT
+342 NLFTSLGNGN
-352 LTVQGFY
+352 LTIQGFY
-359 PEWAEPTFKLSVF
+359 QEWAEPTFKLSVF

-402 LLLSLGSSVVVA
+402 LLVSLGSSVVVA
-414 NVVAGIIL
+414 NVVAGVIL

-449 VTRMRTVKNVIITL
+449 VTRIRTVKNVMITL
-463 PNTSVFTNQIV
+463 PNTSVFTNQII

-483 NQAPLILHTTITLGY
+483 DQAPLILHTTITLGY

-510 DAAKSTTHLLSDP
+510 DAAKSTTHLLSEP

-530 SLDDFYVSYEVNA
+530 SLDDFYVSYELNA
-543 FTQNPSIMA
+543 FTHNPTIMA

-561 IQDKCNEAGIEILS
+561 LQDKCNEAGIEILS

-597 YTTPGWGIFPQGNVL
+597 YTTPGWGIFPQGTIL

-619 HNSNQNQNQTKESK
+619 HNSNQNQSTESK

>member
-1 MFNCSK
+1 
-7 NCFEITKLLI
+7 
-17 ILANLQLLHYIIDTP
+17 
-32 VLSSEMKSYR
+32 MKSYR
-42 LSQNRKLNPFLKRFI
+42 QLQKRKNFTFLKRFI
-57 YFVASIILYFVLT
+57 YFVASITLYFLVT

-77 HAQVPIPTP
+77 HAQVPTPTP
-86 TPTPATTSIN
+86 TETPATTSIN
-96 EGAPV
+96 KGATV

-124 EAVSNRILKL
+124 DAVSNRILKL
-134 ADDPTIP
+134 AEDPTI
-141 ADRITIDDQPLT
+141 AVERIRIDDKPLT

-166 TDGDARVADQPRQEL
+166 TDADARAADQSRQEL
-181 ARNYQE
+181 ARNYRE
-187 KIQNTITQYRIE
+187 KIQNIITQYRIE
-199 RSPDYIRQAII
+199 RSPDYIRQGIFN
-210 KSAIATVILIGTLI
+210 SAIATVLLIVTLI
-224 VLAIVFP
+224 LFAIVFP
-231 WLYRKVN
+231 WLSRKVN
-238 NLQSSRFP
+238 NLQSTRFP
-246 TIRIQNFELLTSTRI
+246 TIRIQNFELLTATRI
-261 HRILIGLLKLIR
+261 SRLLIGLLKLLR
-273 FVLTLGALAIYVP
+273 FLLTLGVFIIYVP
-286 LVMSFFPLTRQI
+286 LVMSFFPWTRQI
-298 SLRVFRYFLLAAE
+298 SLTVFRYFLEAAE
-311 TSWEAFLSYLPNL
+311 TSWEGFLNYLPSL
-324 FALAIIL
+324 FAIGIIL
-331 FITFYLIKLMR
+331 FITYYFIKLLG
-342 NFFTSIGNGT
+342 NFFTSIGNGN
-352 LTVQGFY
+352 LRIQGFY
-359 PEWAEPTFKLSVF
+359 QEWAEPTFKLSVF

-414 NVVAGIIL
+414 NVVAGVIL

-449 VTRMRTVKNVIITL
+449 VTRLRTVKNVIITL

-503 KVHQVLI
+503 KVHQVLV
-510 DAAKSTTHLLSDP
+510 DAAKSTTHLLSEP

-530 SLDDFYVSYEVNA
+530 SLDDFYVSYELNA
-543 FTQNPSIMA
+543 FTRNPSIMA

-597 YTTPGWGIFPQGNVL
+597 YTTPGWGIFPQGTIL

-619 HNSNQNQNQTKESK
+619 NNSKQNQTEEGKE
-633 E
+633 

>member
-1 MFNCSK
+1 
-7 NCFEITKLLI
+7 
-17 ILANLQLLHYIIDTP
+17 
-32 VLSSEMKSYR
+32 MKSYR
-42 LSQNRKLNPFLKRFI
+42 QLQKRKNSTFLKRFI
-57 YFVASIILYFVLT
+57 YFVASITLYFLVT

-77 HAQVPIPTP
+77 HAQVPTP
-86 TPTPATTSIN
+86 TPTETPASTSIN
-96 EGAPV
+96 KGATV
-101 DIGGEELFK
+101 ELGGEELFK

-124 EAVSNRILKL
+124 IAVNNRILKL
-134 ADDPTIP
+134 ADDPTI
-141 ADRITIDDQPLT
+141 AVERIRIDDKPLT

-166 TDGDARVADQPRQEL
+166 TDADARAADQSRQEL
-181 ARNYQE
+181 ARNYRE
-187 KIQNTITQYRIE
+187 KIQNIITQYRIQ
-199 RSPDYIRQAII
+199 RSPDYIRQGIFN
-210 KSAIATVILIGTLI
+210 SAIATVLLIVTLI
-224 VLAIVFP
+224 LFAIVFP

-238 NLQSSRFP
+238 NLQSTQFP
-246 TIRIQNFELLTSTRI
+246 TIRIQNFELLTATRI
-261 HRILIGLLKLIR
+261 SRLLIGLLKLLR
-273 FVLTLGALAIYVP
+273 FLLTLGVFIIYVP
-286 LVMSFFPLTRQI
+286 LVMSFFPWTRQI
-298 SLRVFRYFLLAAE
+298 SLTVFRYFLEAAE
-311 TSWEAFLSYLPNL
+311 TSWEGFLNYLPSL
-324 FALAIIL
+324 FAIGIIL
-331 FITFYLIKLMR
+331 FITYYFIKLLG
-342 NFFTSIGNGT
+342 NFFTSIGNGN
-352 LTVQGFY
+352 LRIQGFY
-359 PEWAEPTFKLSVF
+359 QEWAEPTFKLSVV

-449 VTRMRTVKNVIITL
+449 VTRLRTVKNVIITL

-503 KVHQVLI
+503 KVYQVLI
-510 DAAKSTTHLLSDP
+510 DAAKSTTHLLSEP

-530 SLDDFYVSYEVNA
+530 SLDDFYVSYELNA
-543 FTQNPSIMA
+543 FTRNPSIMA

-583 GSQITIPEDYLPKN
+583 GSQITIPEDYLPKD
-597 YTTPGWGIFPQGNVL
+597 YKTPGWGIFPQGTIL
-612 DLLNNKT
+612 DLLNNN
-619 HNSNQNQNQTKESK
+619 HNSNQNQSK
-633 E
+633 EGKE